1 MSLSSRAYRIL
12 LWLYPAPFRCEYGA
26 QMVDLFSERLYR
38 ESAFALW
45 AEVIAD
51 LICTVPKEHLNMLGN
66 DIRHSLRTFAKA
78 PGFVFFAVLSLGL
91 GIGVNTAIFQFVN
104 TVLLQQLPARDPQ
117 ELVGMARAGPKYYK
131 TNFSYPL
138 YRELCDRP
146 DVFAGV
152 VAQARSQLS
161 MSWQSGAEVVQGEL
175 VSGNYFDVLGVGA
188 ALGRTLT
195 SDDERIAG
203 GSPVAVL
210 GYGFWERRFA
220 RDPGV

>member
-26 QMVDLFSERLYR
+26 QMMDLFAERLNR
-38 ESAFALW
+38 ESAFMLW

-91 GIGVNTAIFQFVN
+91 GIGVNTALFQFVN
-104 TVLLQQLPARDPQ
+104 TVLLQQVPARAPQ
-117 ELVGMARAGPKYYK
+117 ELVGMARVAPKYYK

-146 DVFAGV
+146 DAFAGV

-188 ALGRTLT
+188 ALGRILT
-195 SDDERIAG
+195 SDDERVAG

-210 GYGFWERRFA
+210 G
-220 RDPGV
+220 